1 LRVLRKFS
9 FIESDQRQYDENV
22 QKEDDQLQIIDFEF
36 IKDKFGKDP
45 DTFKYI
51 LEVFVEEIGDE
62 IEAVRDHLVSA
73 NTHAAVRLV
82 HKLVS
87 TFTAMGMPDTAF
99 NVSLIER
106 MLKQN
111 EDLHLVVGKWD
122 AVERDYEFAKNQ
134 VIPVLTSLP
143 V

>member
-1 LRVLRKFS
+1 M
-9 FIESDQRQYDENV
+9 ESDQRQYEEDTLMEDE
-22 QKEDDQLQIIDFEF
+22 ELQIIDFEL

-45 DTFKYI
+45 DTFRYI
-51 LEVFVEEIGDE
+51 LEKFVDEIGAE

-111 EDLHLVVGKWD
+111 EDLYLVVGKWD

-143 V
+143 I